1 MRRPTEIN
9 GSKANASE
17 HTSSIN
23 TEDSTNSEEEHE
35 KISSERLPDSTHDE
49 TENKSANKSSFTD
62 APIRK
67 SDDQSKHGIINKV
80 RMSWHSPRDIDKSNI
95 L

>member
-23 TEDSTNSEEEHE
+23 TEDSTNSEEERE
-35 KISSERLPDSTHDE
+35 KISSERIPDSTPE
-49 TENKSANKSSFTD
+49 EIVNKSANSSNFTD

-67 SDDQSKHGIINKV
+67 SDDQSKHGIINEV
-80 RMSWHSPRDIDKSNI
+80 RNQIIALS
-95 L
+95 